1 MIHAIF
7 VPRWPVFSF
16 DKSDSSNK
24 DMMLKLQTEGR
35 VKWRKKKQQQKQM
48 DRYVQ
53 RHRFK
58 YEHTACRE
66 VQARMEDLEI

>member
-16 DKSDSSNK
+16 AKSDSSNK

-35 VKWRKKKQQQKQM
+35 VKWRKKKQQQKNKE
-48 DRYVQ
+48 
-53 RHRFK
+53 F
-58 YEHTACRE
+58 
-66 VQARMEDLEI
+66 

>member
-16 DKSDSSNK
+16 AKSDSSNK